1 MIKNILPKSLIKYQY
16 MIEQYSDERYYG
28 DGLWV
33 YLKDAYKYEDGRTI
47 IHESTILEL
56 KKELKNILKIKGMK

>member
-1 MIKNILPKSLIKYQY
+1 MIKNLPKSLTQYQH
-16 MIEQYSDERYYG
+16 MIEQYSDERCYG
-28 DGLWV
+28 DGVWV

-56 KKELKNILKIKGMK
+56 KKELKNIQQIKGAEK